1 MKDIWNRFTAWLS
14 GWPESK
20 AKKEREVDYLFKEE
34 EYEWKRRQEEKEGW
48 ERVKVKK
55 KPKGLDPKKK
65 TFWNHGDKNDG
76 DNIISISVIT
86 FSRMFFCCILL

>member
-1 MKDIWNRFTAWLS
+1 MRGMWGDTMTVWSKFTSWLS

-55 KPKGLDPKKK
+55 KPKGLNPKKK
-65 TFWNHGDKNDG
+65 TFWNHGDKND
-76 DNIISISVIT
+76 
-86 FSRMFFCCILL
+86 

>member
-1 MKDIWNRFTAWLS
+1 M
-14 GWPESK
+14 
-20 AKKEREVDYLFKEE
+20 DYLFKEE

-65 TFWNHGDKNDG
+65 K
-76 DNIISISVIT
+76 
-86 FSRMFFCCILL
+86 SRR